1 MTARNSIYG
10 LLAEFETAEEL
21 VHATE
26 RAREAGYRKM
36 DAYSPFPIEELSEAL
51 HLHERKL
58 PILVLIGGLL
68 GCAVVFGLQYYVSVI
83 AYPVNVGG
91 RPMASWPSFVPVSF
105 ELTILVAALC
115 AVFGMI
121 LMNGLPMP
129 YHPLFNSARFS
140 MATSHAFFLCI
151 EATDKQFNR
160 EETAK
165 FLQGLHAKGV
175 DEIEL

>member
-1 MTARNSIYG
+1 MTAPSPIYG
-10 LLAEFETAEEL
+10 LLAEFETAEAL
-21 VHATE
+21 VLAAQ

-36 DAYSPFPIEELSEAL
+36 DAYSPFPVEELSEAL

-58 PILVLIGGLL
+58 PILVLIGGLV
-68 GCAVVFGLQYYVSVI
+68 GCAVGFGLQYYVSVI

-115 AVFGMI
+115 AVFGML

-140 MATSHAFFLCI
+140 LASSHAFFLCI
-151 EATDKQFNR
+151 EAADKKFNR
-160 EETAK
+160 EETLQ
-165 FLQGLHAKGV
+165 FLRGLQAKGV
-175 DEIEL
+175 DEVEL

>member
-1 MTARNSIYG
+1 MTAGAPIYG
-10 LLAEFETAEEL
+10 FLAEFESSEALVAAAES
-21 VHATE
+21 
-26 RAREAGYRKM
+26 AREAGYRKM

-58 PILVLIGGLL
+58 PILVLIGGLA
-68 GCAVVFGLQYYVSVI
+68 GCAVGFGLQYYVSVI

-115 AVFGMI
+115 AVFGML

-129 YHPLFNSARFS
+129 YHPLFNSSRFS
-140 MATSHAFFLCI
+140 LASSHAFFLCI
-151 EATDKQFNR
+151 EASDKQFNR
-160 EETAK
+160 EETAR
-165 FLQGLHAKGV
+165 FLLGLQAKGV
-175 DEIEL
+175 DEVEL